1 MTRSF
6 IGAILVFCIFSV
18 SAQKPTFNQPNYKKI
33 SKAISKESASTF
45 YPKLM
50 ERFLTND
57 TTLSPEEYHLLYY
70 GYSLQSEYSPNAQLA
85 SADSLMSVIRK
96 EQLAPEQFE
105 LVIKY
110 ANATLEKN
118 PFDMRYLDPLI
129 YVYRMQ
135 GNNTL
140 ADKLEFKLGRII
152 ETLFSTGD
160 GLTKETAFH
169 VISAAH
175 EYDLLRALGFGNAGG
190 QRLTIGQ
197 YDFLKVEA
205 NDYGIEGMYFDISA
219 MQKSK

>member
-1 MTRSF
+1 MTRYF
-6 IGAILVFCIFSV
+6 IGAILILSTLSAF
-18 SAQKPTFNQPNYKKI
+18 AQKPTFSQPNYKKI
-33 SKAISKESASTF
+33 NKAINKESSSTF

-50 ERFLTND
+50 KRFLAND
-57 TTLSPEEYHLLYY
+57 TTLSPAEYHLLYF
-70 GYSLQSEYSPNAQLA
+70 GYSLQPQYSPNADLA
-85 SADSLMSVIRK
+85 SADSLMALIHK
-96 EQLAPEQFE
+96 EQLAPAQYD

-110 ANATLEKN
+110 ANSTLEN
-118 PFDMRYLDPLI
+118 RPFDMRYLDPLI

-169 VISAAH
+169 VISVEH

-190 QRLTIGQ
+190 QSLTIGQ

-205 NDYGIEGMYFDISA
+205 NDYGIEGMYFNISA
-219 MQKSK
+219 MQKK